1 MIRLAEPYTYD
12 GVCGHTQ
19 PLFTLARRPSSNIKY
34 ESYLVLEEEAMLNLD
49 RDIHSLSD
57 FKRKTPE
64 FIEQLEETG
73 EPVVL
78 TINGRAKLIVQDAAS
93 YQKMLELLD
102 RAETIE
108 AIREGLESVR
118 QGKTMSL
125 TQFDRGM
132 RKKFRPSKKK

>member
-1 MIRLAEPYTYD
+1 
-12 GVCGHTQ
+12 
-19 PLFTLARRPSSNIKY
+19 
-34 ESYLVLEEEAMLNLD
+34 MLNLG

-64 FIEQLEETG
+64 FIEQLEKTG

-78 TINGRAKLIVQDAAS
+78 TINGRAKLVVQDAES
-93 YQKMLELLD
+93 YQRMLELLD

-125 TQFDRGM
+125 DQFDKEM
-132 RKKFRPSKKK
+132 RKQIRASKKR

>member
-1 MIRLAEPYTYD
+1 
-12 GVCGHTQ
+12 
-19 PLFTLARRPSSNIKY
+19 
-34 ESYLVLEEEAMLNLD
+34 MLNLG

-64 FIEQLEETG
+64 FIDQLEKTG

-78 TINGRAKLIVQDAAS
+78 TINGRARLIVQDAES
-93 YQKMLELLD
+93 YQRMLELLD
-102 RAETIE
+102 RAETMD

-125 TQFDRGM
+125 RQFDKEM
-132 RKKFRPSKKK
+132 RKKFRASTKR